1 MREAELA
8 CACALPCLVPA
19 TLAFFGGNAACAADA
34 AGSVFARERDAPLF
48 AAKPQAPISGSLGQ
62 VTAKIAKK
70 CHGIGHLPG
79 DSAKQRRTNEWCV
92 SPRGKA

>member
-1 MREAELA
+1 
-8 CACALPCLVPA
+8 
-19 TLAFFGGNAACAADA
+19 
-34 AGSVFARERDAPLF
+34 LF